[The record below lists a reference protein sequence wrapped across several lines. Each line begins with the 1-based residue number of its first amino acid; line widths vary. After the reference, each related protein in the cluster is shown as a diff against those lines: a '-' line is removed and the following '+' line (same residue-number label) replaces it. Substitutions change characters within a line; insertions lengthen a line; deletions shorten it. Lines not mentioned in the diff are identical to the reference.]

1 MKAPPAEHILLSS
14 WRDQKTIPRQ
24 LEAPPFQRGETAP
37 IPTARFPLTCPPP
50 RPPFVRSPS
59 ASSALGLVV
68 ANVVPLVGVVAFG
81 WDLFEVMWLYW
92 MENAIIGLYA
102 LGRILTSGLMGSHPI
117 TWIPKLFVSAFFTVH
132 YGFFWLGHGV
142 FVYALFGDGRES
154 PEFDLS
160 DHIAELASGGLP
172 VEGLIGL
179 AMSHGAS
186 FVLNYLLGG
195 EWREADPA
203 SEMFRPYGRVVILHV
218 VLIAGGF
225 LILLTGGGILA
236 LALFIVLKT
245 GLDLGIHLKAHQMRL
260 TKVASSSATPAE
272 ATP

>member
-1 MKAPPAEHILLSS
+1 MSAASS
-14 WRDQKTIPRQ
+14 
-24 LEAPPFQRGETAP
+24 PF
-37 IPTARFPLTCPPP
+37 I
-50 RPPFVRSPS
+50 RSPS
-59 ASSALGLVV
+59 ANSALGLVV

-92 MENAIIGLYA
+92 MENAVIGVYA
-102 LGRILTSGLMGSHPI
+102 LGRILTSGLMGSHAI

-142 FVYALFGDGRES
+142 FVYALFGDGRAS

-160 DHIAELASGGLP
+160 GHLAELTSGGLP

-186 FVLNYLLGG
+186 FVLNYLAGG
-195 EWREADPA
+195 ERLEADPV

-225 LILLTGGGILA
+225 LLLLAGGGVLA
-236 LALFIVLKT
+236 LALFVVLKT
-245 GLDLGIHLKAHQMRL
+245 GLDLGIHLKAHQMRR
-260 TKVASSSATPAE
+260 KAVASSTGSATPAA